1 MDWNLELLYVGRI
14 MLALLC
20 GGFIGFEREKHGLEA
35 GIRTYAAV
43 AVGACSF
50 GLISAHVPQSTDIAR
65 IASGVVTGI
74 GFIGAGVILH
84 DKGKAVGLTS
94 AATIWA
100 TASVGMALSFGMY
113 ILGVLT
119 SVILFGLLALHDF
132 SLYKKIIRKKSD
144 NVKNP
149 SQD

>member
-20 GGFIGFEREKHGLEA
+20 GGFIGFERKRHGLEV

-43 AVGACSF
+43 AVGTCSF
-50 GLISAHVPQSTDIAR
+50 GLISAHVPQGADITR

-100 TASVGMALSFGMY
+100 TASVGLAISFGMY

-119 SVILFGLLALHDF
+119 SIVLFGLLALHD
-132 SLYKKIIRKKSD
+132 LPIYKKIIGKKAATA
-144 NVKNP
+144 KTP
-149 SQD
+149 SPD